1 MTNSQHHLVIIEKA
15 VNFAPITMNSIKMK
29 FSKIAAFVAC
39 IALLSS
45 CDYQKYN
52 KKEQIDLNA
61 TNSYVYGVSPDS
73 LPRQMANKYEA
84 NPEID
89 VRVSA
94 IRAKLYS
101 GSTSA
106 VVKQ

>member
-1 MTNSQHHLVIIEKA
+1 
-15 VNFAPITMNSIKMK
+15 MNSIKMK

-39 IALLSS
+39 VALLSS

-52 KKEQIDLNA
+52 KKEQKDLNA
-61 TNSYVYGVSPDS
+61 ANPYVYGVSPDS
-73 LPRQMANKYEA
+73 LPRQMANKYTA
-84 NPEID
+84 NPEIET
-89 VRVSA
+89 RVNA

-101 GSTSA
+101 GATSA

>member
-1 MTNSQHHLVIIEKA
+1 
-15 VNFAPITMNSIKMK
+15 MK
-29 FSKIAAFVAC
+29 FTKIVAFFAC

-52 KKEQIDLNA
+52 HIGQTDV
-61 TNSYVYGVSPDS
+61 NSTSTYVYGVSKDS
-73 LPRQMANKYEA
+73 LPKQMSIQYTAK
-84 NPEID
+84 PELET
-89 VRVSA
+89 RVND
-94 IRAKLYS
+94 IRTLLYS

>member
-1 MTNSQHHLVIIEKA
+1 
-15 VNFAPITMNSIKMK
+15 MK
-29 FSKIAAFVAC
+29 FSKVVAFVAC

-52 KKEQIDLNA
+52 HIGQTDVNA
-61 TNSYVYGVSPDS
+61 KNSHVYGAGLDS
-73 LPRQMANKYEA
+73 LPRQMANKYDA
-84 NPEID
+84 QPELET
-89 VRVSA
+89 RVNA

-101 GSTSA
+101 GTTSA